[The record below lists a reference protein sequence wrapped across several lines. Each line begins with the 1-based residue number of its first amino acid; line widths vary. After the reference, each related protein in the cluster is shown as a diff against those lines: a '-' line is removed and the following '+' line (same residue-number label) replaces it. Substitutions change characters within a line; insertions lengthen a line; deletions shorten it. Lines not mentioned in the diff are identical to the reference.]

1 MTNTGGRAC
10 YMLVKLTSQTPGF
23 ASFFNQR
30 RSIAFADIRLKKQQP
45 GDQLK
50 GGAFSTGC

>member
-1 MTNTGGRAC
+1 MGRTNIG
-10 YMLVKLTSQTPGF
+10 
-23 ASFFNQR
+23 
-30 RSIAFADIRLKKQQP
+30 KKQQP